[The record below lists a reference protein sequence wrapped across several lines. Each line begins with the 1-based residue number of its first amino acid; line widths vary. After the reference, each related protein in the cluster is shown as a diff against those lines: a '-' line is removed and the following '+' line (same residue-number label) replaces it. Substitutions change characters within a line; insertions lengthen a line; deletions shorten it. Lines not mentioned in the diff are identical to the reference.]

1 MMTFYTVLKLLDKYR
16 MNPDQ
21 TIITVSK
28 TAASINGTSANLKE
42 GDQFPVSELVYGLML
57 PSGNDAAYALAEHFG
72 YKLALTK
79 SHKINISEMTQ

>member
-16 MNPDQ
+16 LNPDLTLI
-21 TIITVSK
+21 TISR
-28 TAASINGTSANLKE
+28 TASCINGTSANLKE

-72 YKLALTK
+72 YKIA
-79 SHKINISEMTQ
+79 S